1 MTFENRNNRKTLT
14 GKVVSA
20 QKTQKT
26 NIVEVDRYKKHLL
39 YGKRFKKTKRYAV
52 HDEAQVAKV
61 NDMVM
66 IMETGPLSKTKHFRL
81 YQVLSTASDV
91 EKEAK

>member
-26 NIVEVDRYKKHLL
+26 IIVEVDRYKKHLL
-39 YGKRFKKTKRYAV
+39 YGKHFKKTKRYAF
-52 HDEAQVAKV
+52 HDKAQVTKV
-61 NDMVM
+61 YDMVM
-66 IMETGPLSKTKHFRL
+66 IMEIRSQLKTMH
-81 YQVLSTASDV
+81 
-91 EKEAK
+91 